1 MRRLLPLLCLL
12 ALPLATPAA
21 ERTFRPDEWLVPL
34 VLSGPPSVFAD
45 QDQCA
50 RYFFRFANLAHEVG
64 DYSLAEG
71 FVDTAA
77 ACYGHNRSAI
87 PERYLEALHA
97 HPDNLALRNSAAW
110 SLLLSSKEHNR
121 DALALMAPIP
131 LAEHTPAT
139 LDTLAI
145 AQLRCGQKVEALQT
159 YLRVLDRLTED
170 DPALC
175 AYYDHFGDILYA
187 NGQCREALTAW
198 LRSALLFKEYCDAG
212 NDPTLLLI
220 EYDPAGP
227 HAKARALRVIRPD
240 L

>member
-1 MRRLLPLLCLL
+1 MRRLLPLLALL
-12 ALPLATPAA
+12 ALPLAAPAV
-21 ERTFRPDEWLVPL
+21 ERTLRPADWLLPL
-34 VLSGPPSVFAD
+34 IQATAPFAGHD
-45 QDQCA
+45 QDTVA
-50 RYFFRFANLAHEVG
+50 LFFFRWADHCHEVG
-64 DYSLAEG
+64 ADDLADDL
-71 FVDTAA
+71 VDTAVL
-77 ACYGHNRSAI
+77 CYGNNRSAI

-97 HPDNLALRNSAAW
+97 HPDNLALRNAAAW
-110 SLLLSSKEHNR
+110 TLLLSSKEHNQA
-121 DALALMAPIP
+121 ALALMAPIP

-159 YLRVLDRLTED
+159 YLRVLDGLTED

-198 LRSALLFKEYCDAG
+198 LRSALLFKAYCDAG
-212 NDPTLLLI
+212 NDPTPLLI

>member
-1 MRRLLPLLCLL
+1 MRRLLPLLALL
-12 ALPLATPAA
+12 ALPLAAPAA
-21 ERTFRPDEWLVPL
+21 ERTFRPDDWLVPL
-34 VLSGPPSVFAD
+34 ALSGPPSVFAD
-45 QDQCA
+45 QDECA
-50 RYFFRFANLAHEVG
+50 RYFFRFANLAHEAG
-64 DYSLAEG
+64 DDSLAEG

-77 ACYGHNRSAI
+77 ACYGRNRFAI

-97 HPDNLALRNSAAW
+97 HPDNLALRNAAAW
-110 SLLLSSKEHNR
+110 TLLLCSKEHAPV
-121 DALALMAPIP
+121 ALALMAPVP

-159 YLRVLDRLTED
+159 YLRVLDGLTED

-198 LRSALLFKEYCDAG
+198 LRSALLFKAYCDAG
-212 NDPTLLLI
+212 NDPTPLLI

>member
-159 YLRVLDRLTED
+159 YLRVLDGLTED

-198 LRSALLFKEYCDAG
+198 LRSALLFKAYCDAG

-220 EYDPAGP
+220 EYDPAAP
-227 HAKARALRVIRPD
+227 HAKIRALRLIHPD